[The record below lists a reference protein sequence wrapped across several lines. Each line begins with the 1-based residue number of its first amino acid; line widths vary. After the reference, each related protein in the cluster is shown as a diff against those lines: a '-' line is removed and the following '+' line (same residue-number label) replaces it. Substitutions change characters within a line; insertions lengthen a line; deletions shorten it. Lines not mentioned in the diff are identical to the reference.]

1 MQASKNK
8 NYNKIYFYS
17 SNIEPLSME
26 SRKSNDFKIEIGL
39 ALVAY
44 KEIRKSKKGK
54 LFGASEIYTHAYL
67 LCGCFFLYDG

>member
-1 MQASKNK
+1 
-8 NYNKIYFYS
+8 
-17 SNIEPLSME
+17 ME

-39 ALVAY
+39 ALVAAH

-54 LFGASEIYTHAYL
+54 LLGTREIYIHAYL

>member
-1 MQASKNK
+1 
-8 NYNKIYFYS
+8 
-17 SNIEPLSME
+17 ME